1 MWLVDNQTPYAA
13 ERTWVQDKDA
23 NKIWLV
29 IVKATYN
36 IRPNGST
43 YLASE
48 QELPLRQGT
57 YWGAPGSSSLIYDA
71 DLLGLKAT
79 TDILISGNAYA
90 PMNKK
95 ASSLNVE
102 VRVGDTQ
109 KRLRIFGDRNW
120 DRGIFGITMSSPQLF
135 ESMPIRYE
143 RAFGGWDRTDADPD
157 RHRMESRNPIG
168 TGFSTGSSHCVGMRL
183 PNIEDPHS
191 LISSWQDRPPPAGF
205 GPLECHW
212 SPRRELAGTYDQKW
226 LDERFP
232 LWAENFDQRY
242 NNCAPHDQ
250 QTPKFL
256 RGGERVELINLTPQ
270 GKLIFD
276 LPRVFPFFRTK
287 FGQEQV
293 EHRGQLC
300 TVAIE
305 PDVPRVIMS
314 WQTSLIC
321 NHRVDELDAT
331 IVTEKRVI

>member
-1 MWLVDNQTPYAA
+1 MWLVENRTPYAA
-13 ERTWVQDKDA
+13 ERTWVQDQNA

-36 IRPNGST
+36 VRPDGST
-43 YLASE
+43 RLAPE

-57 YWGAPGSSSLIYDA
+57 YWGEPGQSSLIYEA
-71 DLLGLKAT
+71 DLLGLKAS
-79 TDILISGNAYA
+79 TDILVIGSAYA
-90 PMNKK
+90 PSARRVSN
-95 ASSLNVE
+95 LDVE
-102 VRVGDTQ
+102 LQVGDVQ
-109 KRLRIFGDRNW
+109 KRLRIFGDRVW
-120 DRGIFGITMSSPQLF
+120 DRGIFGVSMSSPQLF

-143 RAFGGWDRTDADPD
+143 RAFGGWDRTDDNIAE
-157 RHRMESRNPIG
+157 HRMELRNPVG
-168 TGFSTGSSHCVGMRL
+168 TGFATKSAHCIGMKL

-191 LISSWQDRPPPAGF
+191 LIGSWQDRPSPAGF

-226 LDERFP
+226 KDERFP
-232 LWAENFDQRY
+232 LWAEDFDLHY
-242 NNCAPHDQ
+242 NNCAPADQ

-256 RGGERVELINLTPQ
+256 RGGERVELSNLSRQ
-270 GKLIFD
+270 GKLAFD
-276 LPRVFPFFRTK
+276 LPKVFPFFRTK
-287 FGQEQV
+287 FGNEIV
-293 EHRGQLC
+293 EHRAQLC

-331 IVTEKRVI
+331 VVTEKRVI